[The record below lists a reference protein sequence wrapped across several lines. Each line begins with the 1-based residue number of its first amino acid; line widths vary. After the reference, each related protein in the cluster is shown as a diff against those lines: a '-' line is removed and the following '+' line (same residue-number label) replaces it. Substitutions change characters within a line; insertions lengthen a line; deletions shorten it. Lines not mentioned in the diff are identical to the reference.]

1 MRCLDC
7 GGGHVLKSTKHE
19 LLILWEDL
27 HGVLSRELRAS
38 FLARKE
44 IIALCAYELS
54 TIETVMS
61 KERLLSKVLE
71 DLEEVQEDVNWV
83 VADDYRKELELVHEE
98 QEVDDELEAADIARD
113 VIAAGEHPFIQRT
126 DRYGFTD
133 DMDDE
138 DLSDTEETGFSI
150 SYIDGG
156 DDY

>member
-1 MRCLDC
+1 M
-7 GGGHVLKSTKHE
+7 KSTKHE

-44 IIALCAYELS
+44 IVALCAYELS

-61 KERLLSKVLE
+61 KERRLSKVLE
-71 DLEEVQEDVNWV
+71 NIEEVHDDGNWAA
-83 VADDYRKELELVHEE
+83 ADDYLKELEVAHEE
-98 QEVDDELEAADIARD
+98 REENDELEAADIARNLIID
-113 VIAAGEHPFIQRT
+113 GEHPFMQRT

-133 DMDDE
+133 NMDDE

-150 SYIDGG
+150 SYIDGV

>member
-1 MRCLDC
+1 M
-7 GGGHVLKSTKHE
+7 KSTKHE

-44 IIALCAYELS
+44 IIPLCAYELS
-54 TIETVMS
+54 IIEAAMS
-61 KERLLSKVLE
+61 KERRLSKVLE
-71 DLEEVQEDVNWV
+71 NIEEVHDDGNWAA
-83 VADDYRKELELVHEE
+83 ADDYLKELEVAHEE
-98 QEVDDELEAADIARD
+98 REENDELEAADIARNL
-113 VIAAGEHPFIQRT
+113 IADGEHPFMQRT

-133 DMDDE
+133 NMDDE